1 MKYSLKVLVISVSWE
16 MVFSSSIKVILEV
29 LLVLS
34 VRKGLTVFQK
44 VLFFCQNGNVKVT
57 VKLLFFSFRN
67 KLTT

>member
-1 MKYSLKVLVISVSWE
+1 MKYSLKVLAISISWE

-34 VRKGLTVFQK
+34 ARKGLTVFQE
-44 VLFFCQNGNVKVT
+44 VLFFCQNVSVKVT
-57 VKLLFFSFRN
+57 VKLLFFFRN